1 MAATGRRRGGAGRH
15 GLGTDKFQIL
25 WFSGLTLG
33 MSILAIWKGG
43 QIAWRREID
52 NPLVTVRGGR
62 ALAIGAFVVAV
73 GIAGVALA
81 MIEGM
86 KLRG

>member
-1 MAATGRRRGGAGRH
+1 M
-15 GLGTDKFQIL
+15 GTDKFQIL

-33 MSILAIWKGG
+33 MSVLAIWKGG

-52 NPLVTVRGGR
+52 NPFVSLSGR
-62 ALAIGAFVVAV
+62 KAVALGAAVAAV
-73 GIAGVALA
+73 GVVGVVLA
-81 MIEGM
+81 VIEGM

>member
-1 MAATGRRRGGAGRH
+1 MGT
-15 GLGTDKFQIL
+15 GTDKFQIL

>member
-1 MAATGRRRGGAGRH
+1 
-15 GLGTDKFQIL
+15 LGTDKFQIL

>member
-1 MAATGRRRGGAGRH
+1 LGT
-15 GLGTDKFQIL
+15 GTDKFQIL

-52 NPLVTVRGGR
+52 NPFVSVRGGR
-62 ALAIGAFVVAV
+62 AIAV
-73 GIAGVALA
+73 GALVAAVGLVGVVFAVV
-81 MIEGM
+81 EGM

>member
-1 MAATGRRRGGAGRH
+1 MGT
-15 GLGTDKFQIL
+15 GTDKFQIL

-43 QIAWRREID
+43 QIAWRREIE
-52 NPLVTVRGGR
+52 NPLVSVRGGR
-62 ALAIGAFVVAV
+62 ALAIGAFVVVVGLVGVTFAV
-73 GIAGVALA
+73 
-81 MIEGM
+81 IEGM

>member
-1 MAATGRRRGGAGRH
+1 LGT
-15 GLGTDKFQIL
+15 GTDKFQIL

-62 ALAIGAFVVAV
+62 ALAVGAFVVAV
-73 GIAGVALA
+73 GIAGVALSV
-81 MIEGM
+81 IEGM